1 MKQQLRKEIGMKM
14 RKIRKALG
22 YTQVQMVSFFE
33 IGRANYSRI
42 EKGDIFPTA
51 TILNVLCREFH
62 VSLDWLIA
70 NEGEMFILQ
79 KQKKDAKKILD
90 SGKYSQEVSDLLIHI
105 ENVPMVRH
113 AILGFF
119 LGYKQNNQRI
129 IQEILEK
136 NSPLAQ
142 QRPRETL

>member
-14 RKIRKALG
+14 REIRKVLG
-22 YTQVQMVSFFE
+22 YTQVQMVSFFD

-42 EKGDIFPTA
+42 EKGEIFPTPA
-51 TILNVLCREFH
+51 ILNTLCKEFH

-79 KQKKDAKKILD
+79 GQKQDAKKILAP
-90 SGKYSQEVSDLLIHI
+90 GKYSREVSDLLFHI
-105 ENVPMVRH
+105 EKVPMVRH

-119 LGYKQNNQRI
+119 LEYKQKNQRI
-129 IQEILEK
+129 ILEILER
-136 NSPLAQ
+136 NSPS
-142 QRPRETL
+142 TSIDHV

>member
-14 RKIRKALG
+14 REIRKVLG
-22 YTQVQMVSFFE
+22 YTQAQMVSFFD

-42 EKGDIFPTA
+42 EKGEIFPTA
-51 TILNVLCREFH
+51 AILNTLCKEFH

-79 KQKKDAKKILD
+79 NQKQDAKKILNP
-90 SGKYSQEVSDLLIHI
+90 GKYSREVSDLLFHI
-105 ENVPMVRH
+105 EKVPMVRH

-119 LGYKQNNQRI
+119 LEYKQKNQRI
-129 IQEILEK
+129 ILEILER
-136 NSPLAQ
+136 NSPS
-142 QRPRETL
+142 TSIDHV

>member
-1 MKQQLRKEIGMKM
+1 MKQKLRKEIGMKM

-22 YTQVQMVSFFE
+22 FTQVQMVSFFD

-42 EKGDIFPTA
+42 EKGEIFPTP
-51 TILNVLCREFH
+51 TTLNTLCREFN

-70 NEGEMFILQ
+70 NEGEMFILENQ
-79 KQKKDAKKILD
+79 EQDGKKTRAP
-90 SGKYSQEVSDLLIHI
+90 GKHNREIKDLLFLI
-105 ENVPMVRH
+105 EKVPMVRH

-119 LGYKQNNQRI
+119 LEYKQKNQGI

-136 NSPLAQ
+136 N
-142 QRPRETL
+142 PRLHTIDHK

>member
-42 EKGDIFPTA
+42 EKGEIFPNPTV
-51 TILNVLCREFH
+51 LNTLCREFQ

-79 KQKKDAKKILD
+79 EQKQDAKKLLD
-90 SGKYSQEVSDLLIHI
+90 PGKYSQEVSDLLCHI

-119 LGYKQNNQRI
+119 LEYKKKNQGI
-129 IQEILEK
+129 IQEILKEK
-136 NSPLAQ
+136 SPPSTAS
-142 QRPRETL
+142 TT

>member
-14 RKIRKALG
+14 REIRKVLG
-22 YTQVQMVSFFE
+22 YTQVQMVSFFD

-42 EKGDIFPTA
+42 EKGEIFPTA
-51 TILNVLCREFH
+51 AILNTLCREFH

-79 KQKKDAKKILD
+79 YQEQDAKKILD
-90 SGKYSQEVSDLLIHI
+90 PGKYSREVSDLLFHI
-105 ENVPMVRH
+105 EKVPMVRH

-119 LGYKQNNQRI
+119 LEYKQKNQRI
-129 IQEILEK
+129 IQEILER
-136 NSPLAQ
+136 NSPL
-142 QRPRETL
+142 PSIDHV

>member
-14 RKIRKALG
+14 RKIRKSLG
-22 YTQVQMVSFFE
+22 YTQVKMVSFFE

-42 EKGDIFPTA
+42 EKGEIFPTA
-51 TILNVLCREFH
+51 AILNVLCREFH
-62 VSLDWLIA
+62 VSLDWLVA

-90 SGKYSQEVSDLLIHI
+90 PGKYSQEVNDLLLHI

-119 LGYKQNNQRI
+119 LEYKQKNQRI

-136 NSPLAQ
+136 KAPLHSIDQ
-142 QRPRETL
+142 M